1 MEWVVVV
8 SITTMEFW
16 AKVNDA
22 MTDEE
27 RTAFN
32 EWRDKLWAVGD
43 RIRDESRR
51 ATASIAFN
59 SDAGELIRIRLAR
72 RHDFPDLSRLGEIEQ
87 FAGDIMH
94 QRIVR
99 LPDHR
104 HRDCDR

>member
-1 MEWVVVV
+1 MFTSQKPLSGASVEWVVVV

-59 SDAGELIRIRLAR
+59 SDAGELMRAINEVPHLR
-72 RHDFPDLSRLGEIEQ
+72 SR
-87 FAGDIMH
+87 F
-94 QRIVR
+94 
-99 LPDHR
+99 
-104 HRDCDR
+104 DCPSCGQLTRT

>member
-1 MEWVVVV
+1 MFTSQKPLSGASVEWVVVV

-59 SDAGELIRIRLAR
+59 SDAGELMRAINEVPHLR
-72 RHDFPDLSRLGEIEQ
+72 SR
-87 FAGDIMH
+87 
-94 QRIVR
+94 
-99 LPDHR
+99 
-104 HRDCDR
+104 